1 MKTSTNKLTNLQ
13 LELVKIFSYDLKE
26 NQLREIRSLLAQYFA
41 EKATTEADKL
51 WKEKGWSNKT
61 MTKWANEHN
70 RTPYK

>member
-13 LELVKIFSYDLKE
+13 LELVKLFSYDLKE

-61 MTKWANEHN
+61 MIKWANEHN